1 MSFFSDDYSGATN
14 NTVEASAVFLK
25 RAIYLL
31 TSYKVPI
38 DGYLVAW
45 QYYIGRPITCHRYA
59 AIWRHDTQSSTYNRI
74 TETLLLPE
82 DNTKGVK
89 FQFVQ
94 NSPILVKK
102 GDFLGIHVDSSDS
115 NCPSITYREDEG
127 APELQIYNEAD
138 RLTRPSRF
146 SSPINDPRNRHVP
159 LRAYVAGEF

>member
-1 MSFFSDDYSGATN
+1 M
-14 NTVEASAVFLK
+14 
-25 RAIYLL
+25 L

-45 QYYIGRPITCHRYA
+45 QYYIGRPITCNTYA

-102 GDFLGIHVDSSDS
+102 GDFLGIHIDSSDS
-115 NCPSITYREDEG
+115 NCPSITYREG
-127 APELQIYNEAD
+127 GPELQLYNGAD
-138 RLTRPSRF
+138 KLSRPSSI
-146 SSPINDPRNRHVP
+146 SSPIDNPKYRHVP
-159 LRAYVAGEF
+159 LRAFVAGEF